1 MIRCE
6 KTTLFLK
13 ITTVKSLCND
23 SCLGVGVSSY
33 NSLVFRKVC
42 LKVTL
47 VPAHNACNMQHRE
60 IENLNIN
67 QYPVKYTEMREDDF

>member
-1 MIRCE
+1 MSR
-6 KTTLFLK
+6 
-13 ITTVKSLCND
+13 
-23 SCLGVGVSSY
+23 GGVSSY
-33 NSLVFRKVC
+33 TSSVFRKVC

-67 QYPVKYTEMREDDF
+67 QYPVKHTEMREDDF